1 MASLLKPR
9 TSTAVA
15 LLGRND
21 GARAQ
26 LRQSLEE
33 LGASVVFEGDTAGS
47 AANDVLER
55 GPRVVIVN
63 LADNADDELDHLQP
77 VFDAPNVDVVFNES
91 GVSSQ
96 LKGWDLARWA
106 RHLAAKVLGA
116 GDTMPPPPPGAEA
129 LPGLDL
135 MPSPGAPPTPAQ
147 MAPERPIEEFV
158 MEAEDRVDTLPD
170 DFLPL
175 PERSVAEPHD
185 DFIDAGTSD
194 IVGLDDPVLQDA
206 LTQVPE
212 TPVPPS
218 IVRIEREPEPEL
230 EDHDFTAMLDLG
242 ELDRAIEADAQ
253 SAAAPGRSEQEL
265 LDEALGGLDLNIIA
279 AHEPH
284 EGGLAPPPQHAPDPF
299 AELLATDA
307 AAPIYEPPP
316 PEQSIYA
323 QFADVT
329 EFAATPDTTH
339 PTDTAPA
346 TPTAGVTVPFGAL
359 YLEDDGVAATRDEAS
374 VADAAI
380 DVPADMAFVADDDVV
395 GASQSLSPE
404 WRFEDDAESGVDAA
418 QTPAAGNMKAKDARF
433 DLADFGIDDA
443 GADARNG
450 APAIAESGMAVE
462 ELDMADFDLDRTRS
476 ARSDDLPAATADTGM
491 AVEELDLADIAADF
505 GFDVPARAPAPPPA
519 ASVAFDDSDFG
530 DFGNDFATSDP
541 VDVELLSDDDGDLA
555 ASGGNE
561 PPARYAAPSW
571 SSDTADLQY
580 DDSLTLDDDVA
591 ALAAQLDA
599 MEQGATDRFSEPAQ
613 PSFADST
620 LSMAPLDEDDEDTDT
635 PRAAAAPQAPTAAE
649 STPVAQID
657 FGGLSLTSMDEEIEA
672 APRVALAANFDFSGV
687 DSLTLEPL
695 DDGEEGEG
703 DTAAAPDPLLVAM
716 GLVDTPRKNAEVD
729 GIPRVIVLGASIG
742 GPDALRTF
750 LAGIPA
756 DFPALFLLVQHLEN
770 GYFER
775 LAQQLQKATKLKV
788 RALVPDGP
796 FATTGE
802 VLVVPANLRFCVER
816 NGHIEANPHE
826 STPRYTPCIDDVLRD
841 AADRF
846 GAYTTAII
854 FSGMAGDAIEG
865 AVYVTGKGG
874 EVWVQDPA
882 SCVVSSMV
890 DGARA
895 RGVVEY
901 IGSPRELAERCVAQ
915 YGH

>member
-47 AANDVLER
+47 AANDVLEH

-63 LADNADDELDHLQP
+63 LAENADDELDHLQP
-77 VFDAPNVDVVFNES
+77 VFDAPDVDVVFNES

-129 LPGLDL
+129 LPLHDL
-135 MPSPGAPPTPAQ
+135 VPTPGAPPTPAQ
-147 MAPERPIEEFV
+147 LAGERPIEEFV
-158 MEAEDRVDTLPD
+158 MEAEDRVDAVPE
-170 DFLPL
+170 DFLPMADHAAAAPL
-175 PERSVAEPHD
+175 D
-185 DFIDAGTSD
+185 DFIDADTAA
-194 IVGLDDPVLQDA
+194 IVDLDDAGLQDA
-206 LTQVPE
+206 LTQVPA

-218 IVRIEREPEPEL
+218 IVRAEREPEL
-230 EDHDFTAMLDLG
+230 DEDDDAIHILPLPDLG

-253 SAAAPGRSEQEL
+253 TAAAPTRSDQEL

-279 AHEPH
+279 APAHDAH
-284 EGGLAPPPQHAPDPF
+284 ADDGRLAPPPQHAPDAF
-299 AELLATDA
+299 AELLASDA
-307 AAPIYEPPP
+307 PAPIYERPP

-329 EFAATPDTTH
+329 EFSVAADASEETAATD
-339 PTDTAPA
+339 DAPA
-346 TPTAGVTVPFGAL
+346 ASAAAVTVPFGAL
-359 YLEDDGVAATRDEAS
+359 YLESDDLAADNLDGHTLPADDAARATRDAVSAGE
-374 VADAAI
+374 DET
-380 DVPADMAFVADDDVV
+380 PAL
-395 GASQSLSPE
+395 SQTLSPE
-404 WRFEDDAESGVDAA
+404 WQFDDTLADADSDATAPATPTDAA
-418 QTPAAGNMKAKDARF
+418 AFDPAIF
-433 DLADFGIDDA
+433 DLAGYADTTTATDGASAVDD
-443 GADARNG
+443 
-450 APAIAESGMAVE
+450 SGMAVE
-462 ELDMADFDLDRTRS
+462 ELDI
-476 ARSDDLPAATADTGM
+476 
-491 AVEELDLADIAADF
+491 ADIAGDF
-505 GFDVPARAPAPPPA
+505 GFDLPRAAAPAPAAQQTAPPA
-519 ASVAFDDSDFG
+519 VEDATDFTLADDFDTID
-530 DFGNDFATSDP
+530 
-541 VDVELLSDDDGDLA
+541 LSDADLLTDDDTDPAPA
-555 ASGGNE
+555 ADRST
-561 PPARYAAPSW
+561 PSW
-571 SSDTADLQY
+571 NHDTDNFQY

-599 MEQGATDRFSEPAQ
+599 MEQDAPDRAQPQEPA
-613 PSFADST
+613 FANSSLTMEPMRVDDDDS
-620 LSMAPLDEDDEDTDT
+620 APA
-635 PRAAAAPQAPTAAE
+635 PAPAAPVAATPAPD
-649 STPVAQID
+649 ID
-657 FGGLSLTSMDEEIEA
+657 FGGLSLTSMDEDIEA
-672 APRVALAANFDFSGV
+672 APRVALAANFDFSGI
-687 DSLTLEPL
+687 DSLSLEPIE
-695 DDGEEGEG
+695 DE
-703 DTAAAPDPLLVAM
+703 TAEAASADAAGADPLLMAM
-716 GLVDTPRKNAEVD
+716 GLVDAPPKNQAVD

-756 DFPALFLLVQHLEN
+756 NFPALFLLVQHLEN

-788 RALVPDGP
+788 RSLVPDGP
-796 FATTGE
+796 FAAAGE
-802 VLVVPANLRFCVER
+802 VLVVPASARFAVER
-816 NGHIEANPHE
+816 NGHIEATPHE
-826 STPRYTPCIDDVLRD
+826 TPPRYTPCIDDVLRD

-846 GAYTTAII
+846 GAHTTAII
-854 FSGMAGDAIEG
+854 FSGMAGDAIDG

-895 RGVVEY
+895 RGVVEF
-901 IGSPRELAERCVAQ
+901 IGSPRELAERCVAL
-915 YGH
+915 YGN